1 MNRRLLISGLFL
13 LSTTISSCG
22 GGGSSSNPAASAPLP
37 APSPSPAP
45 ASPPTPLESTAFIS
59 SYLTQQYA
67 AQRSLFV
74 SDEDVLS
81 SNLAASGMYRSG
93 THYARSQANYKSHV
107 DIFLASALAFVQQT
121 ARTMLIDK
129 SAVVNMLQ
137 QHLSTD
143 ATYSS
148 TYYSSVD
155 WGLTGSA
162 LTSFIAGVQA
172 DITQAYSLTLTQV
185 QVL

>member
-22 GGGSSSNPAASAPLP
+22 GGGSSSNPEATTQPP
-37 APSPSPAP
+37 APSPSPASG
-45 ASPPTPLESTAFIS
+45 SPPILLESIALIS
-59 SYLTQQYA
+59 SYLTQQYTS
-67 AQRSLFV
+67 QRSLFV

-81 SNLAASGMYRSG
+81 SSLAASGMYRSG
-93 THYARSQANYKSHV
+93 AHYARSQANYKSHV

-129 SAVVNMLQ
+129 PAIINMLQ
-137 QHLSTD
+137 QHLSAD

-148 TYYSSVD
+148 TYYSSVN
-155 WGLTGSA
+155 WGLAGSA

-172 DITQAYSLTLTQV
+172 EVTQAYSLTMTQV